1 MTAITDGIREVLNA
15 NARLAVDATTL
26 GDDDNLYQQ
35 GLTSHAVVNV
45 LMGIEDRF
53 EVEFPDAML
62 RRDTFESVT
71 ALRAALASCGVTDES
86 TDVVS

>member
-1 MTAITDGIREVLNA
+1 MSAITDGIREVLNTS
-15 NARLAVDATTL
+15 ARLAVDSTTL

-53 EVEFPDAML
+53 DVRSEE
-62 RRDTFESVT
+62 RRVGKE
-71 ALRAALASCGVTDES
+71 CW
-86 TDVVS
+86 

>member
-1 MTAITDGIREVLNA
+1 VSTITDGIREVLNA
-15 NARLAVDATTL
+15 SARLAVDSTTL

-45 LMGIEDRF
+45 LMGLEDKF
-53 EVEFPDAML
+53 DVELPDALL

-71 ALRAALASCGVTDES
+71 SLREALASCGVTDEGDAGS
-86 TDVVS
+86 